1 MRHLSHPVS
10 FQRRLRWGLV
20 LNLINP
26 VFWMLPVSIHFRC
39 LKNTLASEYWLFSV
53 RVVCHFVFCC
63 ILLRFYFC
71 CCVWFCFSSIGSIRW
86 LSAYQGLITPLF
98 LMHVALNIFDSR
110 QIKNICIGKTFRKWI
125 GCMKLLW
132 SVLANQTP
140 YKPLYFDLCWA
151 LLWSLIPLFEDLASL
166 SVVNWIL

>member
-98 LMHVALNIFDSR
+98 LMHLALI
-110 QIKNICIGKTFRKWI
+110 
-125 GCMKLLW
+125 
-132 SVLANQTP
+132 
-140 YKPLYFDLCWA
+140 
-151 LLWSLIPLFEDLASL
+151 SLIQDKLKIYVLERL
-166 SVVNWIL
+166 SVNGLVVWNCCGVSWQTRLHINHFISTCAERYFGP